1 MLKINI
7 FLKNLISSP
16 RFWLWIYIA
25 MLLLPSAIISGDGL
39 GKALYPT
46 VFFLGLFNHFRRF
59 FWLTLIIYIA
69 CPFALYYEISYQVP
83 PEVSLWLT
91 LLGSSNVEAGAY
103 LTHLN
108 VPLAIFLL
116 AFYGALLPVFYL
128 KIPSKSFNLPIW
140 LRFAC
145 LALIYVPIHRFYEE
159 KNHDDGYLS
168 LNRHYKQSFPIN
180 FGMGFHAAKLEI
192 SRVKV
197 LVATQNNMQCTQ
209 DNKEAAQTIVM
220 VIGESARRD
229 RLGLFGYKLDTT
241 PELSKRRDQ
250 LWLFDN
256 AISAS
261 FETTSSLPTLLTGH
275 FQDNNATLLHPS
287 FLSAFNSAG
296 YKTYWFSNQAQ
307 YGEYDSLVSAY
318 ASASKEKMFLHQNS
332 DSISLSTI
340 YDEAL
345 LPYLDQALSDK
356 STQKKLIVL
365 HIYGSHADFSK
376 RYPKEFQRFPDN
388 YDNTILYT
396 DHVLNEIINHVDA
409 QGGQSALLYMSDH
422 GLNLG
427 ECPQIH
433 EGHLDIKSNY
443 QVPLIAWASK
453 QWRASNSQLSKRL
466 TAAVHEPLSSE
477 TIMPALLTMGHVN
490 CPSLSSQH
498 SLFNPQVSQSIRLV
512 HTFSKDVAYDSGV
525 NNAQCH
531 IVNLK

>member
-1 MLKINI
+1 MSKISHFFKILN
-7 FLKNLISSP
+7 KSP
-16 RFWLWIYIA
+16 RFWLWFYIA
-25 MLLLPSAIISGDGL
+25 MLLLPSAFISGDGL

-46 VFFLGLFNHFRRF
+46 VFFLGLINHYRRF
-59 FWLTLIIYIA
+59 FWLSLIIYIS

-103 LTHLN
+103 LKHLN
-108 VPLAIFLL
+108 IPLALFLL
-116 AFYGALLPVFYL
+116 LFYGALLPIFYR
-128 KIPSKSFNLPIW
+128 KIPPQSFKLPIW
-140 LRFAC
+140 FRIVC
-145 LALIYVPIHRFYEE
+145 LAIIYVPIHRFYEE

-180 FGMGFHAAKLEI
+180 FGMGYHAAKLEI
-192 SRVKV
+192 SRVKA

-209 DNKEAAQTIVM
+209 DNHDQTAQTIVM

-229 RLGLFGYKLDTT
+229 RLGLFGYQRDTT

-275 FQDNNATLLHPS
+275 FQNNNATQLHPS

-296 YKTYWFSNQAQ
+296 FKTYWFSNQAQ

-318 ASASKEKMFLHQNS
+318 ATAAKQRAFLHQHS
-332 DSISLSTI
+332 DSISLSTV

-356 STQKKLIVL
+356 SSQKKLIVL
-365 HIYGSHADFSK
+365 HIYGSHAEFSK
-376 RYPKEFQRFPDN
+376 RYPKEFQRFPKD

-422 GLNLG
+422 GLN
-427 ECPQIH
+427 
-433 EGHLDIKSNY
+433 
-443 QVPLIAWASK
+443 
-453 QWRASNSQLSKRL
+453 
-466 TAAVHEPLSSE
+466 
-477 TIMPALLTMGHVN
+477 
-490 CPSLSSQH
+490 
-498 SLFNPQVSQSIRLV
+498 
-512 HTFSKDVAYDSGV
+512 
-525 NNAQCH
+525 
-531 IVNLK
+531 